1 MRLPS
6 KRRRSQAGFT
16 LIELLVVLVIL
27 GLIIGI
33 VAPRAVNFLSRAKSD
48 VAKIQIESFATAL
61 DLFHLDVGRYPAGQE
76 GLGALIVAPNAAAS
90 WNGPYVRADEIP
102 LDPWQRPY
110 RYEAPGENGKP
121 YRLLSLGADGQP
133 GGEGEDADISN

>member
-1 MRLPS
+1 MRLRS
-6 KRRRSQAGFT
+6 KRRNRQAGFT

-61 DLFHLDVGRYPAGQE
+61 DLFQLDVGRYPVTQE
-76 GLGALIVAPNAAAS
+76 GLDALIERPGNTTR
-90 WNGPYVRADEIP
+90 WNGPYLRADAVP
-102 LDPWQRPY
+102 LDPWDRAY
-110 RYEAPGENGKP
+110 RYEAPGGGGKP
-121 YRLLSLGADGQP
+121 YRLMSLGADGQP
-133 GGEGEDADISN
+133 GGEGEDADIVN

>member
-1 MRLPS
+1 MHLPS
-6 KRRRSQAGFT
+6 KQRSGQAGFT
-16 LIELLVVLVIL
+16 LVELLVVLVIL

-48 VAKIQIESFATAL
+48 VAKIQIESFETAL
-61 DLFHLDVGRYPAGQE
+61 DLFHLDVGRYPLSE
-76 GLGALIVAPNAAAS
+76 ESLGVLISAPIDAPR
-90 WNGPYVRADEIP
+90 WNGPYMRANDIP

-110 RYEAPGENGKP
+110 RYHAPGKNGAP
-121 YRLLSLGADGQP
+121 YSLSSLGADGQP

>member
-1 MRLPS
+1 MRLRS
-6 KRRRSQAGFT
+6 KRRNRQAGFT

-48 VAKIQIESFATAL
+48 VARIQIESFATAL
-61 DLFHLDVGRYPAGQE
+61 DLFQLDVGRYPATRE
-76 GLGALIVAPNAAAS
+76 GLDALIARPGDAAR
-90 WNGPYVRADEIP
+90 WNGPYLRADAVP
-102 LDPWQRPY
+102 LDPWDHAY
-110 RYEAPGENGKP
+110 RYELLGESGKP

-133 GGEGEDADISN
+133 GGEGEDADIVN

>member
-6 KRRRSQAGFT
+6 KHRSGQAGFT

-48 VAKIQIESFATAL
+48 VAKIQIESFETAL
-61 DLFHLDVGRYPAGQE
+61 DLFHLDVGRYPLSRREPWRAN
-76 GLGALIVAPNAAAS
+76 LGA
-90 WNGPYVRADEIP
+90 E
-102 LDPWQRPY
+102 
-110 RYEAPGENGKP
+110 
-121 YRLLSLGADGQP
+121 
-133 GGEGEDADISN
+133 

>member
-1 MRLPS
+1 MHLPFS
-6 KRRRSQAGFT
+6 RRDRQAGFT

-33 VAPRAVNFLSRAKSD
+33 AAPRAVNFLSRAKAD

-61 DLFHLDVGRYPAGQE
+61 DLYQLDVGRYPATRE
-76 GLGALIVAPNAAAS
+76 GLGALIAPPSGAER
-90 WNGPYVRADEIP
+90 WNGPYLRADAVP
-102 LDPWQRPY
+102 LDPWDRAY
-110 RYEAPGENGKP
+110 RYEAPGDKGKP

-133 GGEGEDADISN
+133 GGEGEDADIAN

>member
-1 MRLPS
+1 MRLLS
-6 KRRRSQAGFT
+6 NRRRQQGGFT

-48 VAKIQIESFATAL
+48 VASIQIESFATAL
-61 DLFHLDVGRYPAGQE
+61 DLFHLDVGRYPLTQE
-76 GLGALIVAPNAAAS
+76 GLDALTRAPSNAPR
-90 WNGPYVRADEIP
+90 WNGPYLRGDEVP

-133 GGEGEDADISN
+133 GGEGEDADIAN

>member
-6 KRRRSQAGFT
+6 KRRRRQSGFT

-48 VAKIQIESFATAL
+48 VARIQIESFATAL
-61 DLFHLDVGRYPAGQE
+61 DLFQLDVGRYPASQE
-76 GLGALIVAPNAAAS
+76 GLGALITASSDAAR
-90 WNGPYVRADEIP
+90 WNGPYVRADDIP

>member
-6 KRRRSQAGFT
+6 RRRAKERGFT
-16 LIELLVVLVIL
+16 LIELLVVLAIL

-48 VAKIQIESFATAL
+48 IAKLQIETLVTAL
-61 DLFHLDVGRYPAGQE
+61 DLFQLDVGRYPATQE
-76 GLGALIVAPNAAAS
+76 GLTVLVTPPAGATR
-90 WNGPYVRADEIP
+90 WNGPYVRGEAIP

-110 RYEAPGENGKP
+110 GYVSPGEGSAP
-121 YRLLSLGADGQP
+121 YRLFSLGADGQP
-133 GGEGEDADISN
+133 GGEGENADVSN